1 MNFFL
6 RIRYFVIYLFSF
18 LFRDEH
24 QQLKEIAK
32 RKRQEENKKRE
43 ENLATMFETLI
54 PYLKFMEKNN
64 LDSLTFPISDLS
76 KFDYTLLSLV
86 FVKYDFKI
94 AYTRLE
100 REDDIFT
107 LTLYKNRPEAI
118 SRLYLAIVLR
128 IVLWVVVAGM
138 MVYPLYLV
146 AHPSIE
152 LLTSHYS
159 SPFILSILLNLLVG
173 FFGISSSKV
182 LSGVIFKQSKVAKEF
197 QHTIRFDEVYYK

>member
-1 MNFFL
+1 M
-6 RIRYFVIYLFSF
+6 YLFSF

-32 RKRQEENKKRE
+32 HKKQDESKKQEET
-43 ENLATMFETLI
+43 LASMFETLS
-54 PYLKFMEKNN
+54 PYLKLIEKNN
-64 LDSLTFPISDLS
+64 LENITFPISNLS

-86 FVKYDFKI
+86 FVKYGSKI

-100 REDDIFT
+100 SEDDIFS
-107 LTLYKNRPEAI
+107 LTLFKSRPESI

-128 IVLWVVVAGM
+128 ILLWAVIAGVM
-138 MVYPLYLV
+138 IYPLYLV

-159 SPFILSILLNLLVG
+159 SPFILSIILNCLVG
-173 FFGISSSKV
+173 FFCISSSNV
-182 LSGVIFKQSKVAKEF
+182 LSGVIFKQFKVAKEF
-197 QHTIRFDEVYYK
+197 QHTIRFDEVTIDD

>member
-1 MNFFL
+1 M
-6 RIRYFVIYLFSF
+6 YLFSF

-32 RKRQEENKKRE
+32 RKKQDEVKKQEES
-43 ENLATMFETLI
+43 LVTMFETLS
-54 PYLKFMEKNN
+54 PYLKLMEKNE
-64 LDSLTFPISDLS
+64 LESITFPISNLS

-86 FVKYDFKI
+86 FVKYGSKI

-100 REDDIFT
+100 SEDDIFS
-107 LTLYKNRPEAI
+107 LTLFKSRPESI
-118 SRLYLAIVLR
+118 SRFYLAIVLR
-128 IVLWVVVAGM
+128 IVLWVVVASV

-159 SPFILSILLNLLVG
+159 SPFILSILLNFLVG
-173 FFGISSSKV
+173 FFGISSSNV
-182 LSGVIFKQSKVAKEF
+182 LSGVIFKQFKVAKEF
-197 QHTIRFDEVYYK
+197 QHTIRFDEVTIDD

>member
-1 MNFFL
+1 M
-6 RIRYFVIYLFSF
+6 YLFSF

-32 RKRQEENKKRE
+32 RKKQDEVKKQEES
-43 ENLATMFETLI
+43 LVTMFETLS
-54 PYLKFMEKNN
+54 PYLKLMEKNE
-64 LDSLTFPISDLS
+64 LESITFPISNLS

-86 FVKYDFKI
+86 FVKYGSKI

-100 REDDIFT
+100 NEDDIFS
-107 LTLYKNRPEAI
+107 LTLFKSRPESI
-118 SRLYLAIVLR
+118 SRFYLAIVLR
-128 IVLWVVVAGM
+128 IVLWVVVASV

-159 SPFILSILLNLLVG
+159 SPFILSILLNFLVG
-173 FFGISSSKV
+173 FFGISSSNV
-182 LSGVIFKQSKVAKEF
+182 LSGVIFKQFKVAKEF
-197 QHTIRFDEVYYK
+197 QHTIRFDEVTIDD